1 MLKNA
6 PFSKPIKS
14 SDMKPKVNATNPKT
28 GKQAV
33 AVADIKKGEAKFADG
48 TKIKINCTKPAKLVD

>member
-1 MLKNA
+1 
-6 PFSKPIKS
+6 
-14 SDMKPKVNATNPKT
+14 MKPKVNATNPKT

-33 AVADIKKGEAKFADG
+33 AVADLKKGEAKFSDG